1 MTSPYHVT
9 SQTMRS
15 AIKATLSRLLSP
27 FPKSWTPQPYIDPT
41 MTPRPHPHYAHTGL
55 PLTDDSFR
63 ARADARSAELKQ
75 QRISAAPRSV
85 KSYSVFDWP
94 RQPIS
99 SLCLCQDND
108 ILTFT
113 PQPDITTLELAH
125 IQVLIAHASASH
137 SYPDFKEYIARNG
150 LGRHFTKKD

>member
-1 MTSPYHVT
+1 
-9 SQTMRS
+9 
-15 AIKATLSRLLSP
+15 
-27 FPKSWTPQPYIDPT
+27 

-55 PLTDDSFR
+55 PLTDDAFR

-75 QRISAAPRSV
+75 QRISAAQSI
-85 KSYSVFDWP
+85 KSYPVFEWP

-99 SLCLCQDND
+99 DLCLCQDND

-125 IQVLIAHASASH
+125 IQVLIAHASAPH
-137 SYPDFKEYIARNG
+137 SYSDFKEYIARKG
-150 LGRHFTKKD
+150 LERHFTQKD